1 MLDFFNSRYVS
12 LGCSVINGVFAVT
25 LLVDQSW
32 ILAGICVLASGY
44 CFGNYIKAKKDE

>member
-1 MLDFFNSRYVS
+1 MKNFLSSRYTS
-12 LGCSVINGVFAVT
+12 LGCSVVNGIFAVT

-44 CFGNYIKAKKDE
+44 CFGNYIKAKDE

>member
-1 MLDFFNSRYVS
+1 MKEFFNSRYTS
-12 LGCSVINGVFAVT
+12 LGCSIINGVFAVT

-44 CFGNYIKAKKDE
+44 CFGNYVKAKDE